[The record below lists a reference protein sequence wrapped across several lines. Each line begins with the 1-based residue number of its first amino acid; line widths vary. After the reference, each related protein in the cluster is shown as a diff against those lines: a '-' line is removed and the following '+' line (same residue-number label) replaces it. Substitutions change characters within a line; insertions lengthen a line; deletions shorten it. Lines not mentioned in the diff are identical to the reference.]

1 MRSRAM
7 NLTGLAILL
16 AALALSVLIVVLT
29 HGHVLFL
36 GIPLLFGVPLAGIFG
51 RTRR

>member
-1 MRSRAM
+1 M
-7 NLTGLAILL
+7 NLTGVVILL
-16 AALALSVLIVVLT
+16 AASALSVVIAVLT

-36 GIPLLFGVPLAGIFG
+36 GIPLLVGLPLAGVFG